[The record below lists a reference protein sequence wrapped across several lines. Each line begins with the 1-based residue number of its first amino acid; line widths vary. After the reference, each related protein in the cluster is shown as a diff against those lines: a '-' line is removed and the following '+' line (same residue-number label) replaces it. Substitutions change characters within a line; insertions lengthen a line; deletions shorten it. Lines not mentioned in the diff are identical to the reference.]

1 MASCANAQPCNNR
14 RHHQYH
20 HQLNTGGHCSRFSDA
35 HEHIAKPR
43 PGAGAHLND
52 EGAPG
57 RHHRHHNHC
66 HQRHVHHRHLYSH
79 HHLMLNFVMKVRLII
94 TINFTTTLSVS
105 TSPSMMSPIVLKRQ
119 TTDYPLPPYTMLGEF
134 ENDRNLDCSSRH
146 VPLPRP
152 TWPPLLPNQGGITRG
167 QDIDIDFDIEKMLT
181 LTLTRHWQGIDID
194 MDKTLTRHWH
204 DFSTAQNIAHFP
216 HYVFIWKLTMWV
228 FLGSRTLQVVL
239 IMITIM
245 SKLC

>member
-1 MASCANAQPCNNR
+1 MCIADLTFPRSSKLSTCSIPSVISSINGLSYFFLGWHLAQPCNNR

-146 VPLPRP
+146 VPLSRP
-152 TWPPLLPNQGGITRG
+152 TWPPLLPNQGEITRG
-167 QDIDIDFDIEKMLT
+167 QDIDIDI
-181 LTLTRHWQGIDID
+181 
-194 MDKTLTRHWH
+194 DKTTGER
-204 DFSTAQNIAHFP
+204 
-216 HYVFIWKLTMWV
+216 
-228 FLGSRTLQVVL
+228 
-239 IMITIM
+239 
-245 SKLC
+245 

>member
-1 MASCANAQPCNNR
+1 MCIADLTFPRSSKLSTCSISSVISSINGLSYFFLGWHLAQPCNSR
-14 RHHQYH
+14 PHHHHHHHHH
-20 HQLNTGGHCSRFSDA
+20 HQLHTGGHCSRFSDA

-152 TWPPLLPNQGGITRG
+152 TRPPLLPHQGEIDRG
-167 QDIDIDFDIEKMLT
+167 NTLT
-181 LTLTRHWQGIDID
+181 LTLTLKR
-194 MDKTLTRHWH
+194 R
-204 DFSTAQNIAHFP
+204 
-216 HYVFIWKLTMWV
+216 
-228 FLGSRTLQVVL
+228 
-239 IMITIM
+239 
-245 SKLC
+245 